1 MQSTIALAARLGAA
15 ATLSIL
21 ASSTALA
28 GGFKLSEYSVRDL
41 GMANAGYAA
50 LADDPSTIWANPA
63 GLTQL
68 KGLQAQIGFH
78 GIIGDGSFE
87 NNSSVDA
94 LGRPLQGIEE
104 DDVFND
110 AVIPNLYVSKEIN
123 DRLTVGLAVIAPF
136 GLATQLDNASLTRFQ
151 NVKSSLRVVDI
162 NPSLGYQLTER
173 LSVGFGVS
181 AQYSEATLANHVDL
195 TAVCLNS
202 VGQAGCANAGF
213 LPGPVEA
220 GVTVKGD
227 DWAFGWNAGLFY
239 QLNERTQFGLS
250 YRSEIDHNLEGDA
263 TFETP
268 ANAAIF
274 TPLFTDTP
282 GSAALDLPAETAV
295 SLRHQY
301 NDRLALNA
309 SVVISWW
316 DFDDLI
322 VEFENPAQ
330 PASGEHLGYDTVAR
344 YAVGAEYQL
353 TENWMIRGGV
363 AFDETPTP
371 DGSRTAR
378 VPDSDRTV
386 LAIGASWTGL
396 DNLQIDAGYQHLF
409 FDDAEIDHV
418 GGSGDRLVGEF
429 DNMADLIGVS
439 VTWRR

>member
-1 MQSTIALAARLGAA
+1 MMTSPSLFSRFGLA
-15 ATLSIL
+15 ATLSL
-21 ASSTALA
+21 VASAPALA

-50 LADDPSTIWANPA
+50 LADDPSTIWSNPA

-87 NNSSVDA
+87 NNGSVDA

-110 AVIPNLYVSKEIN
+110 AVIPNLFVSKQIN
-123 DRLTVGLAVIAPF
+123 DQVTVGLAVLAPF
-136 GLATQLDNASLTRFQ
+136 GLATELDNDSLTRFQ

-162 NPSLGYQLTER
+162 NPSVGVQLTER

-195 TAVCLNS
+195 TAACLNT
-202 VGQAGCANAGF
+202 VGQAGCAAAGF

-220 GVTVKGD
+220 GITVKGD
-227 DWAFGWNAGLFY
+227 DWALGWNAGLLY
-239 QLNERTQFGLS
+239 QLNTRTRLGVS
-250 YRSEIDHNLEGDA
+250 YRSNVDHQLEGDA
-263 TFETP
+263 DFETP
-268 ANAAIF
+268 AIAALF
-274 TPLFTDTP
+274 APVFTDTP
-282 GSAALDLPAETAV
+282 GSARLDLPSETAV
-295 SLRHQY
+295 SVRHQY
-301 NDRLALNA
+301 NERLVINA

-353 TENWMIRGGV
+353 TGNWMIRGGV
-363 AFDETPTP
+363 AYDESPTE
-371 DGSRTAR
+371 DGARTAR

-386 LAIGASWTGL
+386 IAIGASWTGL
-396 DNLQIDAGYQHLF
+396 ENLRIDAGYQHLF

-418 GGSGDRLVGEF
+418 GGSGDRLIGEF